1 VTGTAAPEKARPS
14 FGIVELEVKGF
25 RTARE
30 VSFAPGALCALVGEA
45 NAGKSNLLAAI
56 RAVLDSE
63 NAPLTASDVAQHGDK
78 VSIRAR
84 LAAGGEVTLDGTP
97 DGSTHA
103 GRELAPPILFL
114 SAEARAGAVF
124 APSSGYAEGPAAER
138 LRRALARPRPSPAAQ
153 ALSVLDV
160 LASSGLTTH
169 GGFLLLIEEPEL
181 YLRPQAQRYRYRVL
195 RDLAVAGNQVIYS
208 THSPAFLN
216 VARMDEL
223 VFVERLPSG
232 GTRAL
237 QPEPV
242 SADEDFRVMT
252 EFDAARSE
260 LFLAQAVILVE
271 GLTEK
276 LALPFVF
283 EALGYEPDS
292 EGILV
297 LETGGKA
304 NMSLFARIC
313 NECGIP
319 YVVLHDRDAP
329 KGRVPNESE
338 QITNAAIA
346 EIAGK
351 KRIVQ
356 LVPDFEGV
364 IGLRPSRNRRSRK
377 PERAVRQFRG
387 GQSVPQELTRAVE
400 KVVAAAR
407 GRRRA
412 TGAAAAQPPKPP
424 PGGDGATSAAPR
436 AAHAPPPGALPLR
449 ARSGRA
455 RGTRAEESEAASA

>member
-1 VTGTAAPEKARPS
+1 MALLDRISIHGFRSARD
-14 FGIVELEVKGF
+14 VELTP
-25 RTARE
+25 RRM
-30 VSFAPGALCALVGEA
+30 CALVGEA
-45 NAGKSNLLAAI
+45 SSGKSSVLTAIWMLLESAAPVPNANDVFHGAQDGRIRLEAASGERHFFLDARPPATLNLNREGAPPVVFLPASLRGGTVVSEASHPKAKRAAAI
-56 RAVLDSE
+56 IRPTE
-63 NAPLTASDVAQHGDK
+63 GDVDGG
-78 VSIRAR
+78 
-84 LAAGGEVTLDGTP
+84 AAAI
-97 DGSTHA
+97 A
-103 GRELAPPILFL
+103 GI
-114 SAEARAGAVF
+114 
-124 APSSGYAEGPAAER
+124 ER
-138 LRRALARPRPSPAAQ
+138 LLDARVRG
-153 ALSVLDV
+153 VV
-160 LASSGLTTH
+160 V
-169 GGFLLLIEEPEL
+169 LIEEPEL
-181 YLRPQAQRYRYRVL
+181 FLSPQSQRHLYRLLRA
-195 RDLAVAGNQVIYS
+195 LAERGNQVLYA
-208 THSPAFLN
+208 THASSFLS
-216 VARMDEL
+216 VTHLDEL
-223 VFVERLPSG
+223 ALVRHRPG
-232 GTRAL
+232 AGTVLSQPRQLASDDTFRAL
-237 QPEPV
+237 
-242 SADEDFRVMT
+242 A
-252 EFDAARSE
+252 EFDAERAE
-260 LFLAQAVILVE
+260 LFLSRAALLVE
-271 GLTEK
+271 GVTEK
-276 LALPFVF
+276 LTLPLVF
-283 EALGYEPDS
+283 DALGYEPDR
-292 EGILV
+292 EAILI

-304 NMSLFARIC
+304 NMPLFARIC